1 MKKKVRRMISAVL
14 AAVMLCGIIPANATV
29 SKAATTA
36 NVSLSSL
43 GRKGTVSFGSKS
55 KSGTWWKMRLGSK
68 EAFCLSLGHTCH
80 SGNTYAAENS
90 YKWDQD
96 TGGEKH
102 GYYAKII
109 RWYVLNGKRT
119 QKSFVMSQAL
129 IWSVSEGRN
138 SEAQLKDVIKQ
149 VKDNTHTY
157 SSKTVNELYNT
168 IFEPSGNWEAT
179 ATIWQKTGN
188 SKGYQKLI
196 TVDAD
201 ETPKTNVPSVL
212 TDVTY
217 YRQRITVK
225 KKDEDGNGLGGI
237 QFTLDADNLDDL
249 YSFSVSDRD
258 GVESSSADDDNE
270 TSFSLTGYTRDSGR
284 LAYRMTYR
292 LQTMDYYYYTDSELA
307 DMDSDEK
314 KAAKK
319 FLTDDLE
326 LDEGIDFPSDL
337 TKASAQKMAAQEIK
351 DLMDNISNTY
361 TLTENN
367 TGENKHLIVDPTYA
381 KGVKITLDK
390 DDSWQKD
397 SSGAWPESDDEIPS
411 DYEKAYITGV
421 TNHYKKAS
429 INVIKADKYSADKKA
444 HGDASLEGAQFQ
456 LYADRACTTKATV
469 YNASGAKITAGVYTI
484 QNGKVTTDYLRSG
497 VTYYLKEIKAP
508 VGYNLS
514 TEVIPI
520 MADCCLTN

>member
-1 MKKKVRRMISAVL
+1 MKRIIVKISIVLLLVLTMAGRKDTEVSAKIKTKKITIDLRGGNTAASEPEMVRKAKKVKVKSSKKSVVTVKFKKKRKQIYF
-14 AAVMLCGIIPANATV
+14 
-29 SKAATTA
+29 KAEK
-36 NVSLSSL
+36 
-43 GRKGTVSFGSKS
+43 KGTVVVYVSC
-55 KSGTWWKMRLGSK
+55 KMK
-68 EAFCLSLGHTCH
+68 
-80 SGNTYAAENS
+80 
-90 YKWDQD
+90 
-96 TGGEKH
+96 
-102 GYYAKII
+102 
-109 RWYVLNGKRT
+109 NGKT
-119 QKSFVMSQAL
+119 KKMKYKV
-129 IWSVSEGRN
+129 
-138 SEAQLKDVIKQ
+138 KVIKT
-149 VKDNTHTY
+149 KAPTDLER
-157 SSKTVNELYNT
+157 SKKAFAIQNQYRKAKGIKELQWSDE
-168 IFEPSGNWEAT
+168 I
-179 ATIWQKTGN
+179 
-188 SKGYQKLI
+188 YQKLI

-367 TGENKHLIVDPTYA
+367 TGENKNLIVDPTYA
-381 KGVKITLDK
+381 KGVKITCHGMQIEPFDLFQTSEEILVLEK
-390 DDSWQKD
+390 DEEIQAILEARSL
-397 SSGAWPESDDEIPS
+397 PEEYREIMLE
-411 DYEKAYITGV
+411 YL
-421 TNHYKKAS
+421 H
-429 INVIKADKYSADKKA
+429 
-444 HGDASLEGAQFQ
+444 SLKRIAE
-456 LYADRACTTKATV
+456 
-469 YNASGAKITAGVYTI
+469 
-484 QNGKVTTDYLRSG
+484 RS
-497 VTYYLKEIKAP
+497 K
-508 VGYNLS
+508 
-514 TEVIPI
+514 
-520 MADCCLTN
+520 